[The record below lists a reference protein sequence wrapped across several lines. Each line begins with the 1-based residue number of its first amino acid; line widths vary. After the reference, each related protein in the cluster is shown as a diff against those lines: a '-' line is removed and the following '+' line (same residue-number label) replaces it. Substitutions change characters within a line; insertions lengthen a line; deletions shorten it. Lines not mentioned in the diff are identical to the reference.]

1 MCRGGTENKLPS
13 EVEKRR
19 AEGIEGG
26 TDRSLR
32 RKEEGERGQARQPRR
47 RCVAGGCQQEAGD
60 RTCCPSEQRHPP
72 NPRSR
77 QRRQWSG
84 QDVPLRAAAER
95 PHHGP
100 RNPLELLPLLPADH
114 RRGGSQLPASRLQPL
129 HWEWRGPQLW
139 GHPGP
144 ECPPTCQ
151 PPQELVCLCGDPD
164 SELCP

>member
-1 MCRGGTENKLPS
+1 MWLGAAGRKLGTGPAVPQS
-13 EVEKRR
+13 S
-19 AEGIEGG
+19 GI
-26 TDRSLR
+26 
-32 RKEEGERGQARQPRR
+32 
-47 RCVAGGCQQEAGD
+47 
-60 RTCCPSEQRHPP
+60 PP
-72 NPRSR
+72 TPRSR

-100 RNPLELLPLLPADH
+100 RNPLELLPLLPASH
-114 RRGGSQLPASRLQPL
+114 RRGGSKLPSSRLQPL

-151 PPQELVCLCGDPD
+151 PPQVGVWVTAQGWR
-164 SELCP
+164 